1 MSENKIYSVS
11 ELNAQAKELLE
22 NSFSQISLCGEVSS
36 ITKSKVGHYYF
47 SLKDKTAEISCVLFA
62 RTVYRNKI
70 RQIPDHG
77 REVVLEGYLTI
88 FVQRGSY
95 QFFVENVQIGSS
107 KEGELYRQYLR
118 LKEELEELGYFD
130 QEKKKSLPAYP
141 HRVGIITSPT
151 GAAVHD
157 IIHAFKRRNPTIHL
171 TLYPTSVQGESAP
184 KEITAAIELANQ
196 LKDVDVLLISRGG
209 GSLEDLSVFNDRSV
223 ADAVFLSSIPIVSG
237 IGHDTDVTIVDWVA
251 DKPMPTP
258 TAAAEMIS
266 TPSIDEMFLKLSTFE
281 SNLHNRVL
289 SRLREFTQ
297 QIDLAEASLVHP
309 KERILNLKSQVSA
322 YGKRLV
328 SEISRTIDTQS
339 GMVKVNYQRLLNQS
353 PAPKIDQF
361 SKDLVSAADRLN
373 QSTTNLQ
380 DKLAAR
386 VESLATQ
393 LETMNPQATLNRGY
407 AIVRRKK
414 DNTILTDASSVSPGD
429 KVKAQLAKGKLD
441 LEVESV
447 SS

>member
-36 ITKSKVGHYYF
+36 ITKSNAGHYYF
-47 SLKDKTAEISCVLFA
+47 SLKDKSAEISCVLFA

-88 FVQRGSY
+88 FSQRGSY
-95 QFFVENVQIGSS
+95 QFFVENVQIESS
-107 KEGELYRQYLR
+107 KEGELYQEYLR
-118 LKEELEELGYFD
+118 LKKELDELGYFD
-130 QEKKKSLPAYP
+130 PENKKSLPTFP
-141 HRVGIITSPT
+141 RRVGIITSPT

-157 IIHAFKRRNPTIHL
+157 IIQAFKRRNPTIQL
-171 TLYPTSVQGESAP
+171 TLFPTSVQGENAS

-196 LKDVDVLLISRGG
+196 LMNVDVLLISRGG

-223 ADAVFLSSIPIVSG
+223 ADAVFLSRIPIVSG

-266 TPSIDEMFLKLSTFE
+266 TPSINEMLLKLSTFE
-281 SNLHNRVL
+281 TDLQNRVL
-289 SRLREFTQ
+289 SRLGEFTQ
-297 QIDLAEASLVHP
+297 QIDLAEARLVHP
-309 KERILNLKSQVSA
+309 KERITNLKSQFSA

-328 SEISRTIDTQS
+328 SEISRTVDTQS
-339 GMVKVNYQRLLNQS
+339 GTVKVNYQRLLNQS
-353 PAPKIDQF
+353 PTPRIDQY
-361 SKDLVSAADRLN
+361 SKNLVSAADRLM

-380 DKLAAR
+380 DKFAAR

-407 AIVRRKK
+407 AIVRSKK
-414 DNTILTDASSVSPGD
+414 DNTILTDANSVSPGD
-429 KVKAQLAKGKLD
+429 KVKAQLAKGALD
-441 LEVESV
+441 LDVESI

>member
-1 MSENKIYSVS
+1 M
-11 ELNAQAKELLE
+11 
-22 NSFSQISLCGEVSS
+22 
-36 ITKSKVGHYYF
+36 
-47 SLKDKTAEISCVLFA
+47 LFA
-62 RTVYRNKI
+62 GTVYRNKI

-88 FVQRGSY
+88 FIQRGNY
-95 QFFVENVQIGSS
+95 QFFVENVQTDSS
-107 KEGELYRQYLR
+107 KEGELYQEYSR
-118 LKEELEELGYFD
+118 LKKELGELGYFD

-141 HRVGIITSPT
+141 RRVGIITSPT

-157 IIHAFKRRNPTIHL
+157 IIKAFKRRNPTIHL
-171 TLYPTSVQGESAP
+171 TIYPTSVQGEYAP
-184 KEITAAIELANQ
+184 KEIVSAIELANQ
-196 LKDVDVLLISRGG
+196 LMDVDVLLISRGG

-223 ADAVFLSSIPIVSG
+223 ADAVFLSSLPIVCG

-266 TPSIDEMFLKLSTFE
+266 TPSIDEMFLKLSTLE

-297 QIDLAEASLVHP
+297 QLDLAERSLVHP
-309 KERILNLKSQVSA
+309 KERITNLKNQFIA
-322 YGKRLV
+322 YSDRLV

-339 GMVKVNYQRLLNQS
+339 GTVKVNYQRLLNQS

-361 SKDLVSAADRLN
+361 SKDLVSAADRLT
-373 QSTTNLQ
+373 QLTANLH
-380 DKLAAR
+380 DKFAAR
-386 VESLATQ
+386 VDSLATQ

-407 AIVRRKK
+407 AIVRSKK
-414 DNTILTDASSVSPGD
+414 DNTILTDANSVSPGD
-429 KVKAQLAKGKLD
+429 KVKAQLAKGALD
-441 LEVESV
+441 LDVESV

>member
-1 MSENKIYSVS
+1 M
-11 ELNAQAKELLE
+11 E

-36 ITKSKVGHYYF
+36 ITKSKAGHYYF

-62 RTVYRNKI
+62 GTVFRKKI

-77 REVVLEGYLTI
+77 KEVVLEGYLTI
-88 FVQRGSY
+88 FTQRGSY
-95 QFFVENVQIGSS
+95 QFFVENVQIGRS
-107 KEGELYRQYLR
+107 KEGELYQEYLR
-118 LKEELEELGYFD
+118 LKKELDELGYFD
-130 QEKKKSLPAYP
+130 QEKKKSLPAHP
-141 HRVGIITSPT
+141 RRVGIITSPT

-157 IIHAFKRRNPTIHL
+157 IIHAFKRRNPTVHL
-171 TLYPTSVQGESAP
+171 TIYPTSVQGENAP
-184 KEITAAIELANQ
+184 KEIVSAIELANQ
-196 LKDVDVLLISRGG
+196 LMDVDVLLISRGG

-223 ADAVFLSSIPIVSG
+223 ADAVYLSDLPIVCG

-266 TPSIDEMFLKLSTFE
+266 TPSIDEMLLKLSTLE

-297 QIDLAEASLVHP
+297 QIDMAEVSLVHP
-309 KERILNLKSQVSA
+309 KERITNLKNQFNA
-322 YGKRLV
+322 YSNRLV
-328 SEISRTIDTQS
+328 SEINRTIDTQS
-339 GMVKVNYQRLLNQS
+339 GTVKVNYQRLLNQS
-353 PAPKIDQF
+353 PALKIDQF
-361 SKDLVSAADRLN
+361 SKDLVSAVDRLK
-373 QSTTNLQ
+373 QSAANLQ
-380 DKLAAR
+380 DKLAAQ
-386 VESLATQ
+386 VESLAIQ

-407 AIVRRKK
+407 AIVRSRK
-414 DNTILTDASSVSPGD
+414 DNTILTDATSVLPGD

-441 LEVESV
+441 LDVESV

>member
-1 MSENKIYSVS
+1 MSENTIYSVS

-22 NSFSQISLCGEVSS
+22 NSFSQINLCGEVSS
-36 ITKSKVGHYYF
+36 ITKSKAGHYYF
-47 SLKDKTAEISCVLFA
+47 SLKDKSAEISCVLFA
-62 RTVYRNKI
+62 GTVYRNKI

-88 FVQRGSY
+88 FTQRGNY
-95 QFFVENVQIGSS
+95 QFFVENVQIGRS
-107 KEGELYRQYLR
+107 KEGELYQEYLR
-118 LKEELEELGYFD
+118 LKKELGELGYFD
-130 QEKKKSLPAYP
+130 QERKKSLPAYP
-141 HRVGIITSPT
+141 RRVGIITSPT

-171 TLYPTSVQGESAP
+171 TIYPTSVQGENAP

-196 LKDVDVLLISRGG
+196 LMDVDVLLISRGG

-223 ADAVFLSSIPIVSG
+223 ADAVFSSSLPIVCG
-237 IGHDTDVTIVDWVA
+237 IGHDTDVTIVDWVV

-266 TPSIDEMFLKLSTFE
+266 TPSINEMFLKLSTLE

-289 SRLREFTQ
+289 SRLGEFTQ
-297 QIDLAEASLVHP
+297 QIDLAERSLVHP
-309 KERILNLKSQVSA
+309 KERITNLKNQFSA
-322 YGKRLV
+322 YSNGLV
-328 SEISRTIDTQS
+328 SEISRTIDTQT
-339 GMVKVNYQRLLNQS
+339 GTVKVNYQRLLNQS

-361 SKDLVSAADRLN
+361 SKDLVSAADRLK
-373 QSTTNLQ
+373 QLTTNLH
-380 DKLAAR
+380 DKFAAQ

-407 AIVRRKK
+407 AIVRSKK
-414 DNTILTDASSVSPGD
+414 DNTILTDANSVSPGD
-429 KVKAQLAKGKLD
+429 KVKAQLAKGALD
-441 LEVESV
+441 LDVESV

>member
-11 ELNAQAKELLE
+11 ELNAQAKELME

-36 ITKSKVGHYYF
+36 ITKSKAGHYYF

-62 RTVYRNKI
+62 GTVFRKKI

-77 REVVLEGYLTI
+77 KEVVLEGYLTI
-88 FVQRGSY
+88 FTQRGSY
-95 QFFVENVQIGSS
+95 QFFVENVQIGRS
-107 KEGELYRQYLR
+107 KEGELYQEYLR
-118 LKEELEELGYFD
+118 LKKELDELGYFD
-130 QEKKKSLPAYP
+130 QEKKKSLPAHP
-141 HRVGIITSPT
+141 RRVGIITSPT

-157 IIHAFKRRNPTIHL
+157 IIHAFKRRNPTVHL
-171 TLYPTSVQGESAP
+171 TIYPTSVQGENAP
-184 KEITAAIELANQ
+184 KEIVSAIELANQ
-196 LKDVDVLLISRGG
+196 LMDVDVLLISRGG

-223 ADAVFLSSIPIVSG
+223 ADAVYLSDLPIVCG

-266 TPSIDEMFLKLSTFE
+266 TPSIDEMLLKLSTLE

-297 QIDLAEASLVHP
+297 QIDMAEVSLVHP
-309 KERILNLKSQVSA
+309 KERITNLKNQFNA
-322 YGKRLV
+322 YSNRLV
-328 SEISRTIDTQS
+328 SEINRTIDTQS
-339 GMVKVNYQRLLNQS
+339 GTVKVNYQRLLNQS
-353 PAPKIDQF
+353 PALKIDQF
-361 SKDLVSAADRLN
+361 SKDLVSAVDRLK
-373 QSTTNLQ
+373 QSAANLQ
-380 DKLAAR
+380 DKLAAQ
-386 VESLATQ
+386 VESLAIQ

-407 AIVRRKK
+407 AIVRSRK
-414 DNTILTDASSVSPGD
+414 DNTILTDATSVLPGD

-441 LEVESV
+441 LDVESV

>member
-1 MSENKIYSVS
+1 
-11 ELNAQAKELLE
+11 
-22 NSFSQISLCGEVSS
+22 
-36 ITKSKVGHYYF
+36 
-47 SLKDKTAEISCVLFA
+47 ISCVLFA

-88 FVQRGSY
+88 FSQRGSY
-95 QFFVENVQIGSS
+95 QFFVENVQIESS
-107 KEGELYRQYLR
+107 KEGELYQEYLR
-118 LKEELEELGYFD
+118 LKKELDELGYFD
-130 QEKKKSLPAYP
+130 PENKKSLPTFP
-141 HRVGIITSPT
+141 RRVGIITSPT

-157 IIHAFKRRNPTIHL
+157 IIQAFKRRNPTIQL
-171 TLYPTSVQGESAP
+171 TLFPTSVQGENAS

-196 LKDVDVLLISRGG
+196 LMNVDVLLISRGG

-223 ADAVFLSSIPIVSG
+223 ADAVFLSRIPIVSG

-266 TPSIDEMFLKLSTFE
+266 TPSINEMLLKLSTFE
-281 SNLHNRVL
+281 TDLQNRVL
-289 SRLREFTQ
+289 SRLGEFTQ
-297 QIDLAEASLVHP
+297 QIDLAEARLVHP
-309 KERILNLKSQVSA
+309 KERITNLKSQFSA

-328 SEISRTIDTQS
+328 SEISRTVDTQS
-339 GMVKVNYQRLLNQS
+339 GTVKVNYQRLLNQS
-353 PAPKIDQF
+353 PTPRIDQY
-361 SKDLVSAADRLN
+361 SKNLVSAADRLM

-380 DKLAAR
+380 DKFAAR

-407 AIVRRKK
+407 AIVRSKK
-414 DNTILTDASSVSPGD
+414 DNTILTDANSVSPGD
-429 KVKAQLAKGKLD
+429 KVKAQLAKGALD
-441 LEVESV
+441 LDVESI

>member
-1 MSENKIYSVS
+1 MSENTIYSVS
-11 ELNAQAKELLE
+11 ELNAKAKELLE
-22 NSFSQISLCGEVSS
+22 NSFGQISLCGEVSS
-36 ITKSKVGHYYF
+36 ITKSKSGHYYF

-62 RTVYRNKI
+62 GTVYRNKI

-77 REVVLEGYLTI
+77 REVVVEGYLTI
-88 FVQRGSY
+88 FTQRGNY
-95 QFFVENVQIGSS
+95 QFTVENVQVGSS
-107 KEGELYRQYLR
+107 KEGELYQRYLR
-118 LKEELEELGYFD
+118 LKKELDELGYFE
-130 QEKKKSLPAYP
+130 QENKKSLPAYP
-141 HRVGIITSPT
+141 RRVGIITSPT

-171 TLYPTSVQGESAP
+171 TIYPTSVQGENAP
-184 KEITAAIELANQ
+184 KEVTAAIELANQ
-196 LKDVDVLLISRGG
+196 LMDVDVLLISRGG
-209 GSLEDLSVFNDRSV
+209 GSIEDLSVFNVRPV

-281 SNLHNRVL
+281 TNLHNRIL
-289 SRLREFTQ
+289 SRLHEFSQ

-309 KERILNLKSQVSA
+309 KERITNLQNQFSA
-322 YGKRLV
+322 YSKRLV
-328 SEISRTIDTQS
+328 TEISRTFDTQS
-339 GMVKVNYQRLLNQS
+339 GTVKVNYQRLLNRS

-361 SKDLVSAADRLN
+361 SKDLVSAADRLK
-373 QSTTNLQ
+373 QSTANLHE
-380 DKLAAR
+380 KFAGR

-407 AIVRRKK
+407 AIVRSKQ
-414 DNTILTDASSVSPGD
+414 DNTILKDANSVLPGD
-429 KVKAQLAKGKLD
+429 KVKAQLAKGTLD
-441 LEVESV
+441 LDVESV

>member
-11 ELNAQAKELLE
+11 ELNAQAKELME

-36 ITKSKVGHYYF
+36 ITKSKAGHYYF
-47 SLKDKTAEISCVLFA
+47 SLKDKAAEISCVLFA
-62 RTVYRNKI
+62 GTVYRNKI

-77 REVVLEGYLTI
+77 KEVVLEGYLTI
-88 FVQRGSY
+88 FTQRGSY
-95 QFFVENVQIGSS
+95 QFFVENVQIGRS
-107 KEGELYRQYLR
+107 KEGELYQEYLR
-118 LKEELEELGYFD
+118 LKKELDELGYFD
-130 QEKKKSLPAYP
+130 QEKKKSLPAHP
-141 HRVGIITSPT
+141 RRVGIITSPT

-157 IIHAFKRRNPTIHL
+157 IIHAFKRRNPTVHL
-171 TLYPTSVQGESAP
+171 TIYPTSVQGENAP
-184 KEITAAIELANQ
+184 KEIVSAIELANQ
-196 LKDVDVLLISRGG
+196 LMDVDVLLISRGG

-223 ADAVFLSSIPIVSG
+223 ADAVYLSDLPIVCG

-266 TPSIDEMFLKLSTFE
+266 TPSIDEMLLKLSTLE

-297 QIDLAEASLVHP
+297 QIDMAEVSLVHP
-309 KERILNLKSQVSA
+309 KERITNLKNQFNA
-322 YGKRLV
+322 YSNRLV
-328 SEISRTIDTQS
+328 SEINRTIDTQS
-339 GMVKVNYQRLLNQS
+339 GTVKVNYQRLLNQS
-353 PAPKIDQF
+353 PALKIDQF
-361 SKDLVSAADRLN
+361 SKDLVSAVDRLK
-373 QSTTNLQ
+373 QSAANLQ

-386 VESLATQ
+386 VDSLAIQ

-407 AIVRRKK
+407 AIVRSRK
-414 DNTILTDASSVSPGD
+414 DNTILTDASSVLPGD

-441 LEVESV
+441 LDVESV